1 MTDKAISVRSF
12 SWFSVLLLDVSSWV
26 FFSPQSS
33 SAQQEPVVNRRL
45 VDHAAPVYP
54 TLARSKVDAL
64 VAADGS
70 VKAVD
75 AKGGHPVLAQAA
87 MNAVRR
93 WRWETAA
100 HESHE
105 VVELNSLPCVT
116 FTVVTKAL
124 AFISARVTAHA
135 VLILLA

>member
-1 MTDKAISVRSF
+1 M
-12 SWFSVLLLDVSSWV
+12 LLFVVTSWV

-33 SAQQEPVVNRRL
+33 SAQQEPAVKRRL
-45 VDHAAPVYP
+45 VDHIAPAYP
-54 TLARSKVDAL
+54 ALARSMALEGIVKVEAL

-75 AKGGHPVLAQAA
+75 VKGGHPVLAEAA

-93 WRWETAA
+93 WRWEAAA

-105 VVELNSLPCVT
+105 VVELKFSPS
-116 FTVVTKAL
+116 K
-124 AFISARVTAHA
+124 
-135 VLILLA
+135 